1 MTPRDF
7 IDYCLAKTGAC
18 EDYPFGLEVTVIKVD
33 GKIFAKFFKLDGKDT
48 ATFNADR
55 LMSEFY
61 RAQYPNVVVR
71 GWHCP
76 PVQQP
81 YFNTLPLDGTLDDTV
96 IKEMIDNSYNY
107 VVSKLPKYK
116 QKELKSK

>member
-1 MTPRDF
+1 MTTRDF
-7 IDYCLAKTGAC
+7 IKYCLSKKGAY
-18 EDYPFGLEVTVIKVD
+18 EDYPFGLDIIVIKVA
-33 GKIFAKFFKLDGKDT
+33 GKIFAQFFQLNGKDT

-55 LMSEFY
+55 LTSEFY
-61 RAQYPNVVVR
+61 RKQYPDIVVR

-81 YFNTLPLDGTLDDTV
+81 YFNTLPLDGTLSDSV
-96 IKEMIDNSYNY
+96 IKEMIDGSYTY

-116 QKELKSK
+116 QKELLE

>member
-7 IDYCLAKTGAC
+7 IDYCLLKTGAC

-33 GKIFAKFFKLDGKDT
+33 GKIFAQFFKLNGKDT

-61 RAQYPNVVVR
+61 IAQYPNVVVT
-71 GWHCP
+71 